1 VRLSVTGK
9 KEVYL
14 VNKKRFFIQI
24 LIVVAV
30 LVMMV
35 APVQAAG
42 GISATLTPN
51 QTELAV
57 GDPVDLTLAVIH
69 PVDTQVIIPQL
80 EKTWGPFE
88 VWGQSQATT
97 VDNGNGTATT
107 QQTLT
112 VTLFDLGTFET
123 PALPLTISDAGGQ
136 VTEEAVAPISLTVSS
151 IVAEGDTQLRDI
163 RPQASMNVPFPWP
176 MIITGL
182 VVLAVAIAGAW
193 WLIHRLRKNGTLGRM
208 VDNRPPFQV
217 AYDELDRIDGMA
229 LPEKGQFKAHYTLV
243 TDVLRQYLEKQFG
256 VHAFDRTTSELKQS
270 LQMSTMSP
278 DHIRHFVDFFT
289 DSDLVKFAKLV
300 PDLDEA
306 RYITTDARTLVKLTR
321 PRPEPEQAKTSPP
334 TMTQN
339 PVEVSQ

>member
-1 VRLSVTGK
+1 M
-9 KEVYL
+9 L
-14 VNKKRFFIQI
+14 VNKRRFFIQV
-24 LIVVAV
+24 LIVVSV
-30 LVMMV
+30 LAMV
-35 APVQAAG
+35 VTPVGAAG
-42 GISATLTPN
+42 GITATLTSN

-57 GDPVDLTLAVIH
+57 GDPVDLTLTVNH
-69 PVDTQVIIPQL
+69 PADMQVIIPQL

-97 VDNGNGTATT
+97 VDNRDGTATT
-107 QQTLT
+107 QQTIT

-123 PALPLTISDAGGQ
+123 PALPLTISDGSGQ
-136 VTEEAVAPISLTVSS
+136 VTEESVTPISLTVKS
-151 IVAEGDTQLRDI
+151 ILAEGDTQLKDI

-176 MIITGL
+176 MVAVGV
-182 VVLAVAIAGAW
+182 VVLAVVIAGAW
-193 WLIHRLRKNGTLGRM
+193 WLVHRLRKNGILGRT

-217 AYDELDRIDGMA
+217 AFDELDRIDDLG

-270 LQMSTMSP
+270 LQTSTISP
-278 DHIRHFVDFFT
+278 DNVRHFVDFFI

-306 RYITTDARTLVKLTR
+306 RHITTDARTLVKLTR
-321 PRPEPEQAKTSPP
+321 PQPVPEQAKTTPP
-334 TMTQN
+334 TMTQK